1 MKDDQVDVFSGL
13 KRNPV
18 LGSPLGLE
26 AAHEDLLLKGFHIVP
41 GHLSQARCKAIS
53 AEIDSLEAEEIERWG
68 KQTLSEIND
77 LGVVRNPFLSSEEVM
92 GACFDRTTLDIC
104 EAIFG
109 RQYILHVNR
118 AVINRSGSK
127 HPASTWHRE
136 PPYQQFTTSR
146 PISLS
151 FVIII
156 DPSTPDTGGI
166 RLLQGSHK
174 WEGMPTDD
182 YILRNALIPSIP
194 AGAILVIDSALFH
207 SNSLNNTKTRR
218 SLVTIFTTPLIK
230 QQTNIARMIGSNSTI
245 LDRVS
250 HIPEFAFLFGIE
262 TDPFDSDDL
271 YRRHKQETGSP
282 IC

>member
-1 MKDDQVDVFSGL
+1 MDVFSGL

-18 LGSPLGLE
+18 LGSPPGLE
-26 AAHEDLLLKGFHIVP
+26 AAHEDLLLKGFHVIP
-41 GHLSQARCKAIS
+41 GHLTEARCKTVS
-53 AEIDSLEAEEIERWG
+53 AEIDRLEAEEIERWG
-68 KQTLSEIND
+68 EKTLSEIND

-92 GACFDRTTLDIC
+92 GACFDRTTLAIC

-109 RQYILHVNR
+109 KQYILHVNR
-118 AVINRSGSK
+118 AVINRPGSK

-151 FVIII
+151 FVVIV
-156 DPSTPDTGGI
+156 DPSTPETGGI

-174 WEGMPTDD
+174 WEGSPTDD
-182 YILRNALIPSIP
+182 YILRNEIVPSIP
-194 AGAILVIDSALFH
+194 TGALLVIDSALFH
-207 SNSLNNTKTRR
+207 SNSLNHTTTRR

-230 QQTNIARMIGSNSTI
+230 QQTNISRMISSNSVMV
-245 LDRVS
+245 DRIS
-250 HIPEFAFLFGIE
+250 HIPEFSFLFGIE

-271 YRRHKQETGSP
+271 YRQHKHDTGRA
-282 IC
+282 IY